1 MERRES
7 IPKKWRE
14 SVKRKKKS
22 LKRERKKKMK
32 EIKYD
37 ENYISSSFTNGNS
50 LFYSVLGN
58 RGFLNSIC
66 VLVAASF

>member
-1 MERRES
+1 
-7 IPKKWRE
+7 
-14 SVKRKKKS
+14 
-22 LKRERKKKMK
+22 MK

-66 VLVAASF
+66 VLVAASFWGESFKI